1 MCSSD
6 ALRLRPPAGL
16 NISDLVDG
24 GFLWLQCHQ
33 CGQWRAELRATAEQ
47 CQGFTCAHSAEPAFR
62 RCGAPGEGNAV
73 FLRVAKA
80 EGLQVLVPSRLCAVA
95 DRGVG
100 VMVMGFEIVEVAAP
114 PREGGGGPATVF
126 VIQRDGRTLL
136 ADRPGFDCPEE
147 AALVAARIKKRYPPA
162 ELDKEEVMQALHAG
176 PPAPAL
182 GLA

>member
-1 MCSSD
+1 MR
-6 ALRLRPPAGL
+6 AIRRAGL
-16 NISDLVDG
+16 PQVRRA
-24 GFLWLQCHQ
+24 CR
-33 CGQWRAELRATAEQ
+33 GQ
-47 CQGFTCAHSAEPAFR
+47 
-62 RCGAPGEGNAV
+62 NAV

-147 AALVAARIKKRYPPA
+147 AVRRAILQLQRGAKPHDHPDFLQMSDDLATYVTTRIA
-162 ELDKEEVMQALHAG
+162 QDSEDAG
-176 PPAPAL
+176 YVTGQVL
-182 GLA
+182 TVDGGMVC